1 MNNSEIKQA
10 LTQKHQELSQR
21 LSAVQKDLQKD
32 HSHDWSEQAQEREN
46 DEVLEAIATQTAA
59 ELTQIEGALKKL
71 EQDDYGICTSCGE
84 SIAAERLIALPE
96 ALTCINCA

>member
-10 LTQKHQELSQR
+10 LTQKHQELTQR
-21 LSAVQKDLQKD
+21 LNAVQKDLQKD

-46 DEVLEAIATQTAA
+46 DEVLEAIATQTTT
-59 ELTQIEGALKKL
+59 ELAQIEGALKKL

-84 SIAAERLIALPE
+84 PIAAERLVALPE